1 MDTAESNTFND
12 QECKMEPK
20 KIDYVYGND
29 LPKNRPIEE
38 RCQICKIT
46 FSSMRQLIKHKKVHA
61 KKYIHVNTV
70 TRFL

>member
-38 RCQICKIT
+38 RCQICK
-46 FSSMRQLIKHKKVHA
+46 MCQLIKHKKVHA